1 MNQVEILTRAD
12 DSTMKTRIVLVLV
25 LALVVVTATP
35 ALAAGKTT
43 KIEAQTKQTAAVTAG
58 DSTWIAIDWLAKDG
72 DAENFEVTVERIDD
86 GGAFSY
92 PDNPDYT
99 GDYTSLW
106 GDSLLS
112 ENEIDFTAI
121 KVSVPYD
128 ARSHLN
134 MQVVAT
140 YESNGSIQ
148 KKRVEILIPIVAHTG
163 EDLHQVTSDVSVE
176 RGGGTWVQLYY
187 TGAAPLLEGFDVTV
201 TDPGDLTVT
210 YPADGTSTSLR
221 HDDTLEDGE
230 TDYVA
235 FRIVTGEQDPG
246 TLTLRVEATYMKGG
260 TAFSLPGEVV
270 VTVGP

>member
-1 MNQVEILTRAD
+1 
-12 DSTMKTRIVLVLV
+12 MKTRLVVALV
-25 LALVVVTATP
+25 LAMIVATATP
-35 ALAAGKTT
+35 ALAAGKAA

-72 DAENFEVTVERIDD
+72 DAENFEVTVEKIDD
-86 GGAFSY
+86 GVTFSY

-106 GDSLLS
+106 GDNLLS

-134 MQVVAT
+134 LQVVAT

-148 KKRVEILIPIVAHTG
+148 QKRVEILVPIVTYSG
-163 EDLHQVTSDVSVE
+163 EDLQQVTSDVAVHQD
-176 RGGGTWVQLYY
+176 GGTWVELYY
-187 TGAAPLLEGFDVTV
+187 TGYAPLLEGFDLTV
-201 TDPGDLTVT
+201 TDPGSFTVT

-221 HDDTLEDGE
+221 HDDSLEDGE

-235 FRIVTGEQDPG
+235 FRVVTENADPG
-246 TLTLRVEATYMKGG
+246 TYTLRIEATYTKGG
-260 TAFSLPGEVV
+260 TAFSLPGEVL